1 MGMKRTRRDFVGACL
16 LASTALVLGGCASSS
31 QPEPRPEIRRIAV
44 IPVVP
49 PERLYVDNRS
59 TALLLFPL
67 PTLVADPILNRR
79 KSTLFN
85 EKMESVRL
93 QLGMK
98 LTDEVLQALKAEG
111 FEASIVHDVKRP
123 HNDPEGVEY
132 TSLDP
137 KDAVLRVGFSTVGM
151 HSSRFSNDYQPR
163 VNAWASLLARPD
175 PKAWAAEDYFYYGA
189 DASRTPD
196 AWNIPAAEKYRYPT
210 FEALIDKADEVS
222 EGYDVALRDL
232 VQHIA
237 KQLRAQ
243 L

>member
-1 MGMKRTRRDFVGACL
+1 MKKTRRSFVGAL
-16 LASTALVLGGCASSS
+16 ALVPAALALGGCASSS

-44 IPVVP
+44 IPIVP
-49 PERLYVDNRS
+49 PEQLYVENRS

-85 EKMESVRL
+85 EKMEGLRA
-93 QLGMK
+93 QLGTK

-111 FEASIVHDVKRP
+111 FEASIIHDVKRP
-123 HNDPEGVEY
+123 RNDPEGVEY
-132 TSLDP
+132 GSLDP
-137 KDAVLRVGFSTVGM
+137 KDAVLRVGFSSVGM

-163 VNAWASLLARPD
+163 VNAWASLLARPE
-175 PKAWAAEDYFYYGA
+175 PSAWAAEDYFYYGA
-189 DASRTPD
+189 DASRTAD

-210 FEALIDKADEVS
+210 FDALIDKANEVG
-222 EGYDVALRDL
+222 EGYDVALREL
-232 VQHIA
+232 AQHIA

>member
-1 MGMKRTRRDFVGACL
+1 MGMIKTRRNFVGAFAL
-16 LASTALVLGGCASSS
+16 VSAALVLGGCASPSP
-31 QPEPRPEIRRIAV
+31 PEPRPEIRRIAV
-44 IPVVP
+44 IPIVP
-49 PERLYVDNRS
+49 PEQFYTDNKS
-59 TALLLFPL
+59 LALLLFPL
-67 PTLVADPILNRR
+67 PTLVAEPFLNRR

-85 EKMESVRL
+85 EKMEGLRA
-93 QLGMK
+93 QLGTK

-132 TSLDP
+132 ASLDP

-189 DASRTPD
+189 DASRTAD

-222 EGYDVALRDL
+222 EGYDFALRDL
-232 VQHIA
+232 AQHIA